1 MLLVDDYPDT
11 VELTADYLQFRG
23 FDVVTATDGQ
33 RALELAGQE
42 LPDLILLDLSLP
54 VIDGLEVVRRLK
66 RVPATTAI
74 PVIAFTA
81 HALETKAAEA
91 RAAGCAGFIAKPAV
105 PPDMVREI
113 QRVLGLPVD
122 PPPASASAH

>member
-1 MLLVDDYPDT
+1 M
-11 VELTADYLQFRG
+11 ELTADYLHFRG
-23 FDVVTATDGQ
+23 FDVVTATDGE
-33 RALELAGQE
+33 RALELAHQQ

-66 RVPATTAI
+66 KAPATTTI

-91 RAAGCAGFIAKPAV
+91 RAAGCEGFISKPAV

-113 QRVLGLPVD
+113 QRVLGVPID
-122 PPPASASAH
+122 PPPASH